1 MSEITPT
8 RSVVLEL
15 KDELR
20 AMREG
25 YAFLDEKCLMLA
37 AEILRELVRYQK
49 LDAALQALDTASRDA
64 LKRAVGRHGLQG
76 LQCYPAADL
85 APATL
90 EIETR
95 KLMRVS
101 LQSADLSPGAP
112 AAAAV
117 NPSPEADDCR
127 ARYAELVR
135 AAACLAAVRGNLERL
150 HHEYRRTVRRTR
162 ALQDVLIPEISGTL
176 YELEARLEELEQ
188 EDALWMR
195 LNR

>member
-8 RSVVLEL
+8 RSAALEL

-49 LDAALQALDTASRDA
+49 LAAALQALDAASRNA

-101 LQSADLSPGAP
+101 LQSTDLSPAAAAP
-112 AAAAV
+112 AAV
-117 NPSPEADDCR
+117 NPSPEAEDCR

-135 AAACLAAVRGNLERL
+135 AAARLAAVRGNLERL
-150 HHEYRRTVRRTR
+150 HREYRRTVRRTR
-162 ALQDVLIPEISGTL
+162 ALQDVLIPEIGGTL
-176 YELEARLEELEQ
+176 YELETRLEELEQ
-188 EDALWMR
+188 EEALWMR

>member
-8 RSVVLEL
+8 RSAVLEL

-49 LDAALQALDTASRDA
+49 LDAALQ
-64 LKRAVGRHGLQG
+64 
-76 LQCYPAADL
+76 
-85 APATL
+85 
-90 EIETR
+90 
-95 KLMRVS
+95 
-101 LQSADLSPGAP
+101 
-112 AAAAV
+112 
-117 NPSPEADDCR
+117 
-127 ARYAELVR
+127 
-135 AAACLAAVRGNLERL
+135 
-150 HHEYRRTVRRTR
+150 
-162 ALQDVLIPEISGTL
+162 DVLIPEISGTL

>member
-1 MSEITPT
+1 MSAITPT
-8 RSVVLEL
+8 RSAALEL

-20 AMREG
+20 TMREG
-25 YAFLDEKCLMLA
+25 HTFLDEKCLMLA
-37 AEILRELVRYQK
+37 AQILRELARYQE
-49 LDAALQALDTASRDA
+49 LAAALQALDAASRDA
-64 LKRAVGRHGLQG
+64 LKRAIGRHGLQG
-76 LQCYPAADL
+76 LQCYPAADP
-85 APATL
+85 APAAL
-90 EIETR
+90 RIETR

-101 LQSADLSPGAP
+101 LQSAELSPGA
-112 AAAAV
+112 AAADAV

-135 AAACLAAVRGNLERL
+135 AAARLAAVRGNLERL

-162 ALQDVLIPEISGTL
+162 ALQDVLIPEAGSTL
-176 YELEARLEELEQ
+176 YELETRLEELEQ